1 MERRRKRHAP
11 FFIPSMIFRQIAQTQ
26 GWRSAMPYSGI
37 SARGF
42 APAPESGEN
51 AKTGRMSPNDSP
63 APGPSGSI
71 SLREAAAQKGLSG
84 IMRRN
89 IPALSGLIRSSL
101 QLSGGPWQR
110 PGTGLHRG
118 ANGSV
123 PQCSILRAPERTR
136 RARAKGA
143 KRGRAGDALRNREA
157 PALGRLSAPCRCLPR
172 EMRPGARHTARPV
185 VKTG

>member
-1 MERRRKRHAP
+1 MVTRKEPKDAEAMERRRKRHAP

-89 IPALSGLIRSSL
+89 IPALSGLIRTFPRP
-101 QLSGGPWQR
+101 SGN
-110 PGTGLHRG
+110 H
-118 ANGSV
+118 V
-123 PQCSILRAPERTR
+123 KAPERDCTAEPMGLCR
-136 RARAKGA
+136 
-143 KRGRAGDALRNREA
+143 
-157 PALGRLSAPCRCLPR
+157 SAQFSGHPR
-172 EMRPGARHTARPV
+172 ERGGPGQKAQREGEQETRSGTEKPLP
-185 VKTG
+185 